1 MKSKHVILGVHVQ
14 NRTKVVQKV
23 QQVLSEYGCNIK
35 TRIGLHDVSEAVCSP
50 SGIVLVEFIGA
61 NADAEAMASR
71 IKTIDGVEVQTMVFG
86 H

>member
-35 TRIGLHDVSEAVCSP
+35 TRLGLHEVDERSCSTAGVILLEMFGKDAVCN
-50 SGIVLVEFIGA
+50 E
-61 NADAEAMASR
+61 MAAR
-71 IKTIDGVEVQTMVFG
+71 LKALNGVQVKKMVFT